1 VVGGTVLDIVEENQT
16 DKTLLLELLFRWG
29 VMVIV
34 MVITKVIL
42 DICKHRGGGWKKKQP
57 LGNERDRTGDSVGA
71 NRLGAQE
78 RPL

>member
-1 VVGGTVLDIVEENQT
+1 MGGATILDIVEENQT
-16 DKTLLLELLFRWG
+16 DKTLLLELMFKWD

-42 DICKHRGGGWKKKQP
+42 DICKHRGGGGGNH
-57 LGNERDRTGDSVGA
+57 LGNEREGTGDRVGA

>member
-1 VVGGTVLDIVEENQT
+1 MVGGTVLDIVEENQT
-16 DKTLLLELLFRWG
+16 DKTLLLELMFGWG
-29 VMVIV
+29 VTVIV

-42 DICKHRGGGWKKKQP
+42 DICKHCGEKKQT
-57 LGNERDRTGDSVGA
+57 LGNERDGTGDRVGA

>member
-1 VVGGTVLDIVEENQT
+1 MGGATILDTVEENQT
-16 DKTLLLELLFRWG
+16 DKTLLLELMFRWD

-42 DICKHRGGGWKKKQP
+42 DICKHRGERKKKKH
-57 LGNERDRTGDSVGA
+57 LGNETDGTGDRVGA